1 MSTEVYEVKGP
12 AAISGDW
19 HRLGYLA
26 RILAVTDFKLR
37 FFDSALGYL
46 WTLIRPLL
54 LFGVL
59 YVVFSQVV
67 RVGDEVE
74 HYPVV
79 LLSALV
85 FFYYLGEATTKAVTS
100 VLDHESLVRK
110 VQFPRMVI
118 PVSVVLSASFFLG
131 LNLIV
136 VFGFIVF
143 GGVEPRWTWLEL
155 PLLIAILIF
164 FVAGLAMLLSALYVP
179 FRDVRPIWEVL
190 LQIVFYGTPIL
201 YPIELLSERSN
212 TLAQIALCNP
222 LAALIQQ
229 FRHAI
234 VDPDAPSAAAAIGG
248 APRLLVPAA
257 IVIGLFALGLWVFNR
272 LAPRIAEEL

>member
-1 MSTEVYEVKGP
+1 MNGDVYEVKGP

-59 YVVFSQVV
+59 YVVFSEVV
-67 RVGDEVE
+67 RVGEGVD
-74 HYPVV
+74 HYPAV
-79 LLSALV
+79 LLSGLV
-85 FFYYLGEATTKAVTS
+85 FFYYLAEATTKAVTS

-118 PVSVVLSASFFLG
+118 PVSVVLSASFFLL
-131 LNLIV
+131 LNLVV
-136 VFGFIVF
+136 VFFFILV

-155 PLLIAILIF
+155 PLLLAILIF

-190 LQIVFYGTPIL
+190 LQILFYGTPIL
-201 YPIELLSERSN
+201 YPIELLSERSA
-212 TLAQIALCNP
+212 TLAHLALCNP

-234 VDPDAPSAAAAIGG
+234 VDPDAQSAAAAIGG
-248 APRLLVPAA
+248 APRLLVPTA
-257 IVIGLFALGLWVFNR
+257 IVVGAFALGLWVFNR

>member
-1 MSTEVYEVKGP
+1 MNGDVYEVKGP

-67 RVGDEVE
+67 RVGEEVD
-74 HYPVV
+74 HYPAV
-79 LLSALV
+79 LLSGLV
-85 FFYYLGEATTKAVTS
+85 FFYYLAEATTKAVTS

-110 VQFPRMVI
+110 VQFPLMVI
-118 PVSVVLSASFFLG
+118 PVSVVLSASFFLL
-131 LNLIV
+131 LNLVV
-136 VFGFIVF
+136 VFFFILV

-155 PLLIAILIF
+155 PLLLAILVF

-179 FRDVRPIWEVL
+179 FRDLRPIWEVL

-201 YPIELLSERSN
+201 YPIELLSERSA
-212 TLAQIALCNP
+212 TLALLALCNP

-234 VDPDAPSAAAAIGG
+234 VDPDAQSAAAAIGG

-257 IVIGLFALGLWVFNR
+257 IVVGAFALGLWVFNR

>member
-1 MSTEVYEVKGP
+1 MNGDVYEVKGP

-67 RVGDEVE
+67 RVGEEVD
-74 HYPVV
+74 HYPAV
-79 LLSALV
+79 LLSGLV
-85 FFYYLGEATTKAVTS
+85 FFYYLAEATTKAVTS

-118 PVSVVLSASFFLG
+118 PVSVVLSASFFLL
-131 LNLIV
+131 LNLVV
-136 VFGFIVF
+136 VFFFILV

-155 PLLIAILIF
+155 PLLLAILVF

-190 LQIVFYGTPIL
+190 LQIVFYATPIL
-201 YPIELLSERSN
+201 YPIELLRERSA
-212 TLAQIALCNP
+212 TLAHLALCNP

-234 VDPDAPSAAAAIGG
+234 VDPEAQSAAAAIGG
-248 APRLLVPAA
+248 GSRLLVPAA
-257 IVIGLFALGLWVFNR
+257 IVVGTFALGLWVFNR

>member
-1 MSTEVYEVKGP
+1 MNGDVYEVKGP

-67 RVGDEVE
+67 RVGEEVD
-74 HYPVV
+74 HYPAV
-79 LLSALV
+79 LLSGLV
-85 FFYYLGEATTKAVTS
+85 FFYYLAEASTKAVTS

-118 PVSVVLSASFFLG
+118 PVSVVLSASFFLL
-131 LNLIV
+131 LNLVV
-136 VFGFIVF
+136 VFFFILV

-155 PLLIAILIF
+155 PLLLAILVF

-190 LQIVFYGTPIL
+190 LQIVFYATPIL
-201 YPIELLSERSN
+201 YPIELLRERSA
-212 TLAQIALCNP
+212 TLAHLALCNP

-234 VDPDAPSAAAAIGG
+234 VDPEAQSAAAAIGG
-248 APRLLVPAA
+248 GSRLLVPAA
-257 IVIGLFALGLWVFNR
+257 IVVGTFALGLWVFNR